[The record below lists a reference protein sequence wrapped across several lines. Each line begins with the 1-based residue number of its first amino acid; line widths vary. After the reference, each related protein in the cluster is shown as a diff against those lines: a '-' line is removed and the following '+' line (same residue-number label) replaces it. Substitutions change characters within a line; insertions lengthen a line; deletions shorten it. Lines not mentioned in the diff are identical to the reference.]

1 MKYTKFYLVTTTI
14 VSVFLFAAGILFL
27 TSMNTQSI
35 YADSS
40 EAGSSVG
47 ELFKPFIQSKAP
59 FNVLFLGGDKVNKNT
74 DTIIVANFDPT
85 SCKINIMSIPRDTKV
100 TIDGKTH
107 KINYA
112 YPHDGMDLAVKTV
125 SELLNTKIKYSVY
138 LDISAFRKIIDILD
152 GVTLYIPPGMDYDDP
167 LQDLHIHLKEGTRK
181 LNGKE
186 AEQFMRFRQPN
197 KWTKELRKYYDGSDL
212 KRIEAQQRLIKALI
226 EQKLN
231 VQYLAR
237 INSIVEV
244 IFDNVETNF
253 TTSELLKLSKYLS
266 KLDTENITFHSL
278 PGNPQGQS
286 PWYFV
291 CDKAEAAG
299 IVAQYFKCEDDY
311 IQ

>member
-1 MKYTKFYLVTTTI
+1 MTI
-14 VSVFLFAAGILFL
+14 VVSAILFL
-27 TSMNTQSI
+27 FGSGLLVYINSNI
-35 YADSS
+35 DVINSDVFASS
-40 EAGSSVG
+40 DDDHPIG
-47 ELFKPFIQSKAP
+47 KIIQPLVQIKEP
-59 FNVLFLGGDKVNKNT
+59 FNILLLGGDKVNNLS
-74 DTIIVANFDPT
+74 DTMMLANFDPIT
-85 SCKINIMSIPRDTKV
+85 GKINIMSIPRDTKV
-100 TIDGKTH
+100 TIEGKTH

-112 YPHDGMDLAVKTV
+112 YPHGGMDLAVKTV

-253 TTSELLKLSKYLS
+253 TMSELLKLSKYLS
-266 KLDTENITFHSL
+266 KLDTKNITFHSL

-299 IVAQYFKCEDDY
+299 IVTQYFKCEDDY